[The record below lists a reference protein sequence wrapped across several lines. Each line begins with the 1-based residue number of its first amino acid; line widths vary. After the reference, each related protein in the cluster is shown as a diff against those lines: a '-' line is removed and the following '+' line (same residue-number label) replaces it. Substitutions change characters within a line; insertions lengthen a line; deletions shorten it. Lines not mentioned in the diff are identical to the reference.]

1 MKTFLKGLLWIAI
14 VAVAIFLVLFL
25 TVRISGNFDTI
36 SELINYLIAQ
46 VTGGAAV
53 LP

>member
-1 MKTFLKGLLWIAI
+1 MKTFLKVLLWIAI
-14 VAVAIFLVLFL
+14 AAVVIFLVLFL
-25 TVRISGNFDTI
+25 TVRISGNFNSI
-36 SELINYLIAQ
+36 PELINYLIAQ